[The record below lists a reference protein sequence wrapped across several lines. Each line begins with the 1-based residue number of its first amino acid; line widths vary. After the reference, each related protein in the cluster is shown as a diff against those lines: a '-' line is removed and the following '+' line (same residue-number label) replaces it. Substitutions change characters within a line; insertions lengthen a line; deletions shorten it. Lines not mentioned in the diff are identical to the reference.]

1 LVLAPNIMNDK
12 IEELFK
18 DLDKLIENMEN
29 GVPLERS
36 EELDKLAKLAVEAK
50 ENDTRTEEEIID
62 GVEFIMNTKF
72 GGP

>member
-1 LVLAPNIMNDK
+1 MNDILK
-12 IEELFK
+12 RLFE
-18 DLDKLIENMEN
+18 DLDKIIEDMEN

-36 EELDKLAKLAVEAK
+36 EELNRLAKLAVEAK
-50 ENDTRTEEEIID
+50 ENDTRTEEEIIAD

>member
-1 LVLAPNIMNDK
+1 MNDK

-50 ENDTRTEEEIID
+50 ENDTRTEEEIIAD

>member
-1 LVLAPNIMNDK
+1 MMNDILK
-12 IEELFK
+12 RLFE
-18 DLDKLIENMEN
+18 DLDQIIEDMEN

-36 EELDKLAKLAVEAK
+36 EELNRLAKLAVEAK
-50 ENDTRTEEEIID
+50 ENDTRTEEEIIAD